1 MSEKTNPDSADPVC
15 IPPVVG
21 QAMSRMVAISLAI
34 SNIVNVT
41 NKLTSWDAKNEDWER
56 AALRKLIL
64 RGFSELITFSSLFGF
79 FLSFVVHEKM
89 KEIKQKHMAEAFR
102 VVTEHYEGQVE
113 GARCSNIAL
122 GDESNNNKS
131 NNNKS
136 NNNNNNNNKSKRKRE
151 VISTEAGAR
160 VMEKYLVHGAQSGL
174 IRHVPFS
181 QKIIGYWDVQYKKN
195 NLRTTI
201 RQNFLYKLN
210 LLICDVAGFARSR
223 DWIGTYTPKRICMS
237 LIAKS
242 GELSANLEWRKE
254 LELDPISSLP
264 RNVKVD
270 IARKT
275 ADVAIYLLHLA
286 RELEMT
292 AQDFNA
298 VS

>member
-1 MSEKTNPDSADPVC
+1 MREKTNPDNGPDSADPVC

-21 QAMSRMVAISLAI
+21 QAMSRMVAMSSAI
-34 SNIVNVT
+34 SKIVNVT

-64 RGFSELITFSSLFGF
+64 RGFSEIITFSSLFGF
-79 FLSFVVHEKM
+79 FLSFVIHEKM
-89 KEIKQKHMAEAFR
+89 KENKQKYMAEAFK
-102 VVTEHYEGQVE
+102 VVTEHYKGQAEGN
-113 GARCSNIAL
+113 RCSVIAL
-122 GDESNNNKS
+122 GGESNNTDT
-131 NNNKS
+131 
-136 NNNNNNNNKSKRKRE
+136 NKSKRKRE
-151 VISTEAGAR
+151 VISTEEGAR

-201 RQNFLYKLN
+201 KQNFLHKLN

-237 LIAKS
+237 LIAES
-242 GELSANLEWRKE
+242 GELSANLEWRK
-254 LELDPISSLP
+254 ELDPISSLP

-270 IARKT
+270 IARET

-298 VS
+298 VW